1 MTTNDRI
8 VAITGGAGA
17 LGSALA
23 AHLVGQGY
31 RVALFDTERAKDRLA
46 QIAKQLGAGNAV
58 GHPGDFATAATWESA
73 LAATRAAFGAL
84 PTHGALIAGGWD
96 GGAPLHAA
104 KDDSAYQKMFALNVD
119 TAYRALRS
127 LLPSMVE
134 KKRGSIVVVGSR
146 AVERPWTSAGAAA
159 YGASKAA
166 VVAMAQAVAQE
177 VLEHGVRINAILP
190 STMDTPANRAAMPD
204 ADPAKW
210 VALDSAAAVIT
221 FLLSDDARD
230 VSGAALPVYGRA

>member
-1 MTTNDRI
+1 MITNDRI

-31 RVALFDTERAKDRLA
+31 RVALFDTELAKDRLA
-46 QIAKQLGAGNAV
+46 QIVKQLGAGNAM

-73 LAATRAAFGAL
+73 LAATRSAFGAL

-104 KDDSAYQKMFALNVD
+104 KDDSAYQKMIALNVD

-190 STMDTPANRAAMPD
+190 STLDTPANRASMPD
-204 ADPAKW
+204 ADPSKW
-210 VALDSAAAVIT
+210 VALESASAVIT

-230 VSGAALPVYGRA
+230 VSGAALPVYGRS

>member
-1 MTTNDRI
+1 MNKDRI

-23 AHLVGQGY
+23 AHLVSEGY
-31 RVALFDTERAKDRLA
+31 RVAILDTERSQERVTQLVEK
-46 QIAKQLGAGNAV
+46 LGAERAV
-58 GHPGDFATAATWESA
+58 GQTGDFATASTWDKA
-73 LAATRAAFGAL
+73 LAAIAAAFGGA
-84 PTHGALIAGGWD
+84 PTHGALIAGGWE

-104 KDDSAYQKMFALNVD
+104 KDDSAYQKMMTMNVD

-127 LLPSMVE
+127 LLPAMVAA
-134 KKRGSIVVVGSR
+134 KHGSIVVVGSR
-146 AVERPWTSAGAAA
+146 VVERPWTSSGAAA

-166 VVAMAQAVAQE
+166 VVAMAQAVAKE
-177 VLEHGVRINAILP
+177 VLDQHVRINAILP

-204 ADPAKW
+204 VDPAKW
-210 VALDSAAAVIT
+210 VSLESASSVIA
-221 FLLSDDARD
+221 FLLSEAARD